1 MSELKPYYAEMS
13 KEELIKIIEHQHQE
27 LLIIDAIKNEYKK
40 HLEQV
45 IVYHSVENYRDTV
58 RKNREV
64 AVTTHQKN

>member
-1 MSELKPYYAEMS
+1 MQHVFPKQLQYFLQP
-13 KEELIKIIEHQHQE
+13 IEHQHQE

-64 AVTTHQKN
+64 AVTTPQKN

>member
-45 IVYHSVENYRDTV
+45 IVYH
-58 RKNREV
+58 
-64 AVTTHQKN
+64 

>member
-45 IVYHSVENYRDTV
+45 IVYHSVEN
-58 RKNREV
+58 
-64 AVTTHQKN
+64 